1 MLLDLSRKYPAYE
14 NSDRERKYNPGTSGK
29 LFSQSLDEA
38 DFGAIDAARAY
49 LVASKAMTS
58 EEQRQ
63 IENGFLRPCAELLM
77 ASRDKGNWQVW
88 HNGGIMALGV
98 ALKK

>member
-1 MLLDLSRKYPAYE
+1 MLLDLSRKNHAYKIH
-14 NSDRERKYNPGTSGK
+14 DRERKYNPGTSGK

-38 DFGAIDAARAY
+38 VWAIDAARAY

-63 IENGFLRPCAELLM
+63 IKNGFLRPCAELLM
-77 ASRDKGNWQVW
+77 GSRDKGNWQVW
-88 HNGGIMALGV
+88 HN
-98 ALKK
+98 